1 MNYRILLSTFC
12 ILNAIAAMAQ
22 SEATDRDTT
31 HELNEVVVEAQMQ
44 RTDAKKSTYIPTAR
58 QKNASQSGADL
69 LDQMSIPQLN
79 VTLNGNIQTNSGK
92 EVAVFIDYIP
102 ATDNDLKAMRISDVK
117 RVEYYEYPADPRL
130 QGHQFVVNYIMTK
143 YEYGG
148 YVKGYDHTNL
158 IDFSEQ
164 LLGNVRFQYKKMTYD
179 LMGYGWGHNSSHYGS
194 ELTETYRL
202 PQEDGTI
209 P

>member
-58 QKNASQSGADL
+58 QKNASQTGADL

-79 VTLNGNIQTNSGK
+79 ITLNGNIQTNSGK
-92 EVAVFIDYIP
+92 EVAVFID
-102 ATDNDLKAMRISDVK
+102 
-117 RVEYYEYPADPRL
+117 
-130 QGHQFVVNYIMTK
+130 
-143 YEYGG
+143 
-148 YVKGYDHTNL
+148 
-158 IDFSEQ
+158 
-164 LLGNVRFQYKKMTYD
+164 
-179 LMGYGWGHNSSHYGS
+179 
-194 ELTETYRL
+194 
-202 PQEDGTI
+202 
-209 P
+209 